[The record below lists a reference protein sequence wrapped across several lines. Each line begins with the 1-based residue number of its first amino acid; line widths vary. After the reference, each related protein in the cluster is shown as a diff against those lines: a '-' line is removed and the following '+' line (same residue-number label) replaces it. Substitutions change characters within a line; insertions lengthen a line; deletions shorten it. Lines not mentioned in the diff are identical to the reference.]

1 MILTA
6 IIIIILMGC
15 WIHGRRMGLIGLVIT
30 TVAYFFAWL
39 MARLGARFVGAAL
52 AGILPSITDSTN
64 STVTS
69 LLKTS
74 TSEFFYSGVSFMLI
88 FWAIT
93 FFSRWLLH
101 RFNWVRQVPVVG
113 TVNGWAGG
121 ALDCLL
127 GYLIIFVF
135 LFIFQLLP
143 VDWWQSQLAASGLA
157 QWIINQTPGMA
168 KVVIS
173 WVI

>member
-30 TVAYFFAWL
+30 TVAYFLAWL
-39 MARLGARFVGAAL
+39 MTRLGARFVGAAL

-88 FWAIT
+88 FWRSH
-93 FFSRWLLH
+93 FSPAGCCTALTGSARFRWSGRL
-101 RFNWVRQVPVVG
+101 
-113 TVNGWAGG
+113 TAGPAG
-121 ALDCLL
+121 R
-127 GYLIIFVF
+127 
-135 LFIFQLLP
+135 
-143 VDWWQSQLAASGLA
+143 
-157 QWIINQTPGMA
+157 
-168 KVVIS
+168 
-173 WVI
+173 

>member
-30 TVAYFFAWL
+30 TVAYFLAWL

-74 TSEFFYSGVSFMLI
+74 TS
-88 FWAIT
+88 
-93 FFSRWLLH
+93 
-101 RFNWVRQVPVVG
+101 
-113 TVNGWAGG
+113 
-121 ALDCLL
+121 
-127 GYLIIFVF
+127 
-135 LFIFQLLP
+135 
-143 VDWWQSQLAASGLA
+143 
-157 QWIINQTPGMA
+157 
-168 KVVIS
+168 
-173 WVI
+173 